1 MSEVSRE
8 CVRDTLLA
16 KRQLGKHMTGIIRQ
30 VYNAGVQNLRAG
42 QLSPHVEEKMRAN
55 RYLDMQALQARRC
68 QKSSSPSAAGW
79 CREVRSTNPFT
90 QVWVADYDTD
100 HDDEEEERF
109 LSDAE
114 ERANEPDMHVI
125 Y

>member
-16 KRQLGKHMTGIIRQ
+16 KRQLGKHMTGIIREG
-30 VYNAGVQNLRAG
+30 YNAGVQNLRAG

-55 RYLDMQALQARRC
+55 RYLDMQAL
-68 QKSSSPSAAGW
+68 KHAAPEIVITVRGGMVQ
-79 CREVRSTNPFT
+79 EVRSTNPFT
-90 QVWVADYDTD
+90 RVWVADYDTN
-100 HDDEEEERF
+100 HDDEEEEQC
-109 LSDAE
+109 LNDAE

>member
-55 RYLDMQALQARRC
+55 RYLDMQAL
-68 QKSSSPSAAGW
+68 KHAAPEIVITVRGGMV
-79 CREVRSTNPFT
+79 REVRSTNPFT